1 MQFLAC
7 ARQGELGIYKV
18 EAGFL
23 KMRSPRVTILKG
35 MATVSLVTG
44 RLHLMG
50 GVENSKIQA
59 LHFYLDELRTR
70 PLTGE
75 ELNPV

>member
-1 MQFLAC
+1 
-7 ARQGELGIYKV
+7 
-18 EAGFL
+18 
-23 KMRSPRVTILKG
+23 MRSPRVTILKG

-70 PLTGE
+70 PLTNE